1 METNEHKDA
10 GDKIRIETLKNPY
23 LQGSKSLATDS
34 SNNLRL
40 RIMQKIDDVP
50 VPLDLELSAGDVIAL
65 AGDYYTKPG
74 WWSELR
80 IPNKGGDNLEAND
93 QLLNAPVTSIETHAF
108 RQAYDNLAS
117 PAVTQQTIHRIYAID
132 ESRFIPG
139 LLKQLLYT
147 ISVKDYGSKLSSNE
161 DHFSPW
167 SLRGYIVGHYS
178 ALRMAEIAFYCHK
191 IAQGEIGKEN
201 EQIPKN
207 VRNTLT
213 HVLKKIEKDPNKYA
227 LPEKNEKEI
236 LSELGHRYHALAV
249 ARDLFAMHFYSDHFA
264 GGHLSRLGKMREQ
277 LPQQFGVGGSILVNN
292 MHNEDNEKGVM
303 VTNSFQPPH
312 PEEGHFQMLREDC
325 KAYGDGTYFN
335 HGNDENRNLL
345 INGMD
350 NSLGDIA
357 RLMITGERRRSLE
370 YGGITFLPAIDYSKR
385 QTQPLFILGS
395 DQHIY
400 FRSNLRHIKILSP
413 SEYEKTTQD
422 PSHHGYEKLT
432 PWKAFLLVLK
442 LRMLT
447 PFYRSEVEL
456 LPQKRGH
463 EIQEDEK
470 LCTDKMRC
478 QLPLRKQ
485 SNRSAAPSF
494 ETKSSAV
501 PLKVGQ
507 WRQNAI
513 PTHAII
519 AEHGLLAQGN
529 KKQLLEKPKEISSPM
544 DLKPTSLF

>member
-23 LQGSKSLATDS
+23 LQGSKSLETDS

-50 VPLDLELSAGDVIAL
+50 VPLALELSAGDVVAL
-65 AGDYYTKPG
+65 AGDYYTKAG
-74 WWSELR
+74 WWSQLKT
-80 IPNKGGDNLEAND
+80 PNTARQNSEENE
-93 QLLNAPVTSIETHAF
+93 QLLNARVTAIETDAF

-117 PAVTQQTIHRIYAID
+117 PSVTQQAIQRIYAID
-132 ESRFIPG
+132 ESRLIPS

-147 ISVKDYGSKLSSNE
+147 VVVKDYGAKLSSNE

-191 IAQGEIGKEN
+191 IAQGEIGKEDG
-201 EQIPKN
+201 QIPKN
-207 VRNTLT
+207 VRNTLEK
-213 HVLKKIEKDPNKYA
+213 VLKKIEKDPGKYE
-227 LPEKNEKEI
+227 LREKNEKEI
-236 LSELGHRYHALAV
+236 LSELGHRYHALAL

-264 GGHLSRLGKMREQ
+264 GGHLSRLGTMREQ
-277 LPQQFGVGGSILVNN
+277 LPREFGVWGGILVNN

-312 PEEGHFQMLREDC
+312 SEEGHFQMLKEDC

-335 HGNDENRNLL
+335 HGNDENSNLL

-357 RLMITGERRRSLE
+357 RLMITGERRRSFD

-385 QTQPLFILGS
+385 QTQPLFILGP
-395 DQHIY
+395 DQRIY
-400 FRSNLRHIKILSP
+400 FRSNLQQIKIVSP
-413 SEYEKTTQD
+413 GEYEKTTQD
-422 PSHHGYEKLT
+422 PSHYGYEKLT

-442 LRMLT
+442 LRILA
-447 PFYRSEVEL
+447 PFYASKVEPL
-456 LPQKRGH
+456 TQKRCI

-470 LCTDKMRC
+470 LCTDKMRL
-478 QLPLRKQ
+478 QRALRRQ
-485 SNRSAAPSF
+485 PNLTSVSAR
-494 ETKSSAV
+494 ETK
-501 PLKVGQ
+501 PLKIGQ
-507 WRQNAI
+507 WRHNSI
-513 PTHAII
+513 PTHSII
-519 AEHGLLAQGN
+519 AEYGLLAQGN
-529 KKQLLEKPKEISSPM
+529 KKQLINKPKEISHPM
-544 DLKPTSLF
+544 DLKATSFF